1 MKKLM
6 AVAVLGGVA
15 LVSGCSDIQSSRNL
29 ADPNLSGQ
37 QLAVQVCSF
46 CHGAEGNSS
55 NAQFPRL
62 AGQQPQYLTEQL
74 KAFRSHGRSDP
85 KATQYMWGIARSLT
99 DNQITELASYYY
111 GQIPTHGAPTDTAL
125 IEQGDKIFHNG
136 IPETNVPPCFA
147 CHGADGHGHNNF
159 PRIAS
164 QHANY
169 IIKQLHV
176 IKYTDERP
184 QAAIM
189 KGVAH
194 GLDNEQIRAVA
205 TYLSGQS

>member
-6 AVAVLGGVA
+6 TVAVLGGVA
-15 LVSGCSDIQSSRNL
+15 LVAGCANPQASRDLANPDVSGKVL
-29 ADPNLSGQ
+29 AE
-37 QLAVQVCSF
+37 QVCSF
-46 CHGAEGNSS
+46 CHGAQGNSVD
-55 NAQFPRL
+55 AQFPRL

-111 GQIPTHGAPTDTAL
+111 GQLPTHGAPTNTTL
-125 IEQGDKIFHNG
+125 IAEGDKIFHNG
-136 IPETNVPPCFA
+136 IPATNVPPCFA
-147 CHGADGHGHNNF
+147 CHGADGHGHDGF

-176 IKYTDERP
+176 IKLTDERP

-189 KGVAH
+189 KTVAH
-194 GLDNEQIRAVA
+194 GLNDEQIRAVA